1 MSSCCGFFMAVLHL
15 PVERAAVVNSFCL
28 ILLSLGKLS
37 PIHHAKGSVKTW
49 SGWEYPRRQFGL
61 VSKVTYGR
69 IKPPL
74 FLETE
79 QTCCWF
85 GGQTVIRPLFFFLRN
100 LPRPLVPVILTS
112 PCHPACVPLIFL
124 SVSCPPCHFLA
135 TQHVSDRIHHLQLP
149 PATLDSQTCTP
160 LKPKQTTSLSPV
172 LGLVPP
178 FFSSSS
184 WTIMATIYPS
194 SSSAFC
200 SPGHGITDT
209 GSLFPLHS
217 LCHHGHA
224 GWVADIVPSCV
235 GSPVSP
241 SLVSLFSHAS

>member
-1 MSSCCGFFMAVLHL
+1 MLLVWWADCHQTSVLLSQKSSPSSGSSHPHLSMSPCMCTPYL
-15 PVERAAVVNSFCL
+15 PVCLLPTLSFP
-28 ILLSLGKLS
+28 G
-37 PIHHAKGSVKTW
+37 
-49 SGWEYPRRQFGL
+49 
-61 VSKVTYGR
+61 
-69 IKPPL
+69 
-74 FLETE
+74 
-79 QTCCWF
+79 
-85 GGQTVIRPLFFFLRN
+85 
-100 LPRPLVPVILTS
+100 
-112 PCHPACVPLIFL
+112 
-124 SVSCPPCHFLA
+124 